1 MVEGTV
7 IKHKEHYSVSHISD
21 TLSVGTIDHKKRNK
35 QNVCM
40 LVCPSIRPP
49 STSWLDWCSERWIK
63 QYSPW
68 KKKKEGEK
76 ERRKEE
82 GKRKK
87 PNLTHWLRV
96 RTMRNEDNLQNQKH
110 TWKDKMQSLVT
121 PKCQEKRLSLI
132 RNEKWRKVLS
142 PNRIFSWYREKMAPF
157 QIQKLRF
164 YRWWVRLEPWI

>member
-1 MVEGTV
+1 MFACLFV
-7 IKHKEHYSVSHISD
+7 HPSVLHPLPGLTDAVKDES
-21 TLSVGTIDHKKRNK
+21 N
-35 QNVCM
+35 
-40 LVCPSIRPP
+40 SI
-49 STSWLDWCSERWIK
+49 LHE
-63 QYSPW
+63 

-110 TWKDKMQSLVT
+110 TWKDKTQSLVT

-164 YRWWVRLEPWI
+164 YRWWVRLEP